1 MKCPICSTQLP
12 LGSDR
17 CPDCG
22 YRPRTAQAAPQ
33 QNTSY
38 YTPPNSKKKPR
49 GCCCC
54 GLLVAIPA
62 VILIAALIF
71 GMAGLVMEEVEGQ
84 IGGFAIH
91 LVKK

>member
-1 MKCPICSTQLP
+1 MKCPICSAPLP

-22 YRPRTAQAAPQ
+22 YRLRTAQAAPQ

-38 YTPPNSKKKPR
+38 YTPPNSKKKPK

-54 GLLVAIPA
+54 GLLVADRKS
-62 VILIAALIF
+62 V
-71 GMAGLVMEEVEGQ
+71 V
-84 IGGFAIH
+84 
-91 LVKK
+91 